1 MKTNE
6 KYEKIILKNFQKQVK
21 FCVKIWEHSCE
32 NC

>member
-6 KYEKIILKNFQKQVK
+6 KDEKIILKNFQKQVK
-21 FCVKIWEHSCE
+21 NSVKIWQHSCE